1 MSIKELSEMNGR
13 VYVHFKSAAQGLD
26 FLRQAEQEGFTFTD
40 GAKPTSRQCSD
51 IIAVNKDG
59 TINYV
64 GTNGRIAYHSG
75 VKKIGN
81 EKLIRIEY
89 DNSEKKKRLSFLI
102 GFKFKNIARLT
113 VEPTA

>member
-1 MSIKELSEMNGR
+1 MFVKELSEMNGR

-40 GAKPTSRQCSD
+40 GAKPTSRQCAD

-89 DNSEKKKRLSFLI
+89 DNS
-102 GFKFKNIARLT
+102 G
-113 VEPTA
+113 